1 MISDYEY
8 LDVHHKELIG
18 GKIAV
23 LTEDGAY
30 LLDPLTGEL
39 CGEADSSLFEE

>member
-8 LDVHHKELIG
+8 LDMYHEELIG

-23 LTEDGAY
+23 LTAEGAY